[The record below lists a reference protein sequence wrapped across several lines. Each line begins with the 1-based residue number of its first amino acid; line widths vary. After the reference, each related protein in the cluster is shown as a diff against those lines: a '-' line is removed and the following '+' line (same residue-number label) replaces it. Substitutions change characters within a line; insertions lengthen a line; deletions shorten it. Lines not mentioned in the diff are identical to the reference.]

1 MPNAEPVFSHPDLCD
16 KIKGICNVAREAGY
30 KLLWIDSACI
40 DKSSS
45 AELAEAINSMFDL
58 YRLADVCY
66 VYLSDVHRD
75 VDDPLRYGSDFE
87 RSRWHKRGWTLQELL
102 APKRVVFLTS
112 SWTLLGT
119 KISLLSAL
127 VRATGIDADIL
138 LGSAPLSS
146 ASVARRL
153 SWASSR
159 ETTRIE
165 DEAYSLLGI
174 FGVHLS
180 PIYGEGS
187 NAFLRL
193 QEEILKTVPDQSIFA
208 WGPPPCMLWSL
219 DNAELPYSD
228 LPEFDAPTGL
238 LAPSARE
245 FRLAGDINPLTP
257 LQYSSFYRDIAG
269 WIPEVPP
276 LHCVVTPQGVRI
288 RLSCIDLAQLPEVTE
303 AINGTSAYIRHSY
316 ENDDHRCLSLG
327 GAHAF
332 AILRCALRGAGI
344 LALALFPPSPGP
356 DEEKGSPIATHLRCW
371 SRRLPKATSL
381 SGRLHLWGRHC
392 CYKRPSLTDD
402 H

>member
-1 MPNAEPVFSHPDLCD
+1 M
-16 KIKGICNVAREAGY
+16 
-30 KLLWIDSACI
+30 
-40 DKSSS
+40 
-45 AELAEAINSMFDL
+45 
-58 YRLADVCY
+58 
-66 VYLSDVHRD
+66 
-75 VDDPLRYGSDFE
+75 
-87 RSRWHKRGWTLQELL
+87 
-102 APKRVVFLTS
+102 
-112 SWTLLGT
+112 
-119 KISLLSAL
+119 
-127 VRATGIDADIL
+127 
-138 LGSAPLSS
+138 
-146 ASVARRL
+146 
-153 SWASSR
+153 
-159 ETTRIE
+159 
-165 DEAYSLLGI
+165 
-174 FGVHLS
+174 
-180 PIYGEGS
+180 
-187 NAFLRL
+187 
-193 QEEILKTVPDQSIFA
+193 KTVPDQSIFA